1 MFYSDKLEVFSM
13 RKLLAALGTLV
24 LVCSMVLLSCA
35 EYWNPDAVGSI
46 TVSFGSQGSPV
57 TGGNLVLYRVAE
69 VVRDD
74 ADLKFSYLPAFSGC
88 SQSLED
94 VTSTRL
100 TAELSNI
107 VLQKKPTPDATAQN
121 TDGKIVFEN
130 LPTGLYLLMQTTP
143 AQGYY
148 VINPFLV
155 TIPITVDG
163 EYRYDVEAS
172 SKMALEPEETTT
184 PPPPTWPGSDI
195 PQTGQLKWPVPVLA
209 AAGLALLSLG
219 MVLRRKER
227 DA

>member
-1 MFYSDKLEVFSM
+1 M
-13 RKLLAALGTLV
+13 RKLLAVLGV
-24 LVCSMVLLSCA
+24 LLLLCTMVLLSCA
-35 EYWNPDAVGSI
+35 EYWNPDDTGSI
-46 TVSFGSQGSPV
+46 TVSFGTQDKPV

-74 ADLKFSYLPAFSGC
+74 ADLKFSYLSAFAFC

-94 VTSTRL
+94 VSSTKL
-100 TAELSNI
+100 TAELANI
-107 VLQKKPTPDATAQN
+107 VLRDKPTPQATAQN
-121 TDGKIVFEN
+121 TEGKIVFRD

-143 AQGYY
+143 AKGYY

-155 TIPITVDG
+155 TIPITADG

-184 PPPPTWPGSDI
+184 PPPPTWPGSNI